1 MHIIVESGEV
11 KNSRLKRLKE
21 ICRSF
26 PPETY
31 KSIDN
36 NRLAVYAIA
45 LLSENNLQVTQE
57 AVTVALYLLFPEK
70 FSLVGFKEYPDAE
83 RVNRT
88 LLQLGSKYRNWAIGN
103 KQVGYLLNENGKL
116 VLEQTKKLLESPES
130 IRQIRKKAPKQ
141 RTMDPDIQL
150 KEIEGTAL
158 FKAYKNGKRNN
169 LSEFAIWE
177 LLRAFPYTPKSA
189 LVERLKLMTESAKL
203 SGHDDVLEFLKW
215 VKTKFSD
222 VFKEERRQKR

>member
-1 MHIIVESGEV
+1 V
-11 KNSRLKRLKE
+11 NPRLTKLKE
-21 ICRSF
+21 ICKPF
-26 PPETY
+26 HHEAY

-57 AVTVALYLLFPEK
+57 AVTVTLYLLFPEK

-88 LLQLGSKYRNWAIGN
+88 LLQLGSKYRNWSVGN
-103 KQVGYLLNENGKL
+103 KHIGYSLNETGRL
-116 VLEQTKKLLESPES
+116 VLEQTKKLLETPGT
-130 IRQIRKKAPKQ
+130 RQVKKIILKQ
-141 RTMDPDIQL
+141 RTIDPNVEIG
-150 KEIEGTAL
+150 EIEQTSL
-158 FKAYKNGKRNN
+158 FKAYKSGERNN
-169 LSEFAIWE
+169 FDEFAIWE

-189 LVERLKLMTESAKL
+189 LVERLKSMIESAKL
-203 SGHDDVLEFLKW
+203 SGRDDVVEFLKW

-222 VFKEERRQKR
+222 VFKEEKGQKR